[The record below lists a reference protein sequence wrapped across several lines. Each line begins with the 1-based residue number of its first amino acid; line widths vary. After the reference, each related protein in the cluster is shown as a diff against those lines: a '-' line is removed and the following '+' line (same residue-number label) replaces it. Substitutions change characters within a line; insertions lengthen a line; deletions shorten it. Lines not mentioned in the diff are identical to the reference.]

1 MIFSEQDV
9 FGAGETVISS
19 WSAGA
24 GSAGIL
30 ILNDFGAPAVCWQDF
45 AKNLA
50 PEFRIVGFH
59 YRGTYGSSRPL
70 NESQTGVDDHVA
82 DAMAVLDHHRMSSPI
97 IVGWSTGAPIA
108 FRLAASYPDRIRAL
122 LAVAGV
128 PRASDSA
135 GRLVELLSGTLIS
148 GAAKVARLLP
158 NPLLSLINKA
168 PVDSATANFLQR
180 SGLLSADIETE
191 LLTEVIAGYLAQDP
205 NWYLRLVAGEA
216 RSKSSDS
223 GPLSCPVRML
233 AGRSDILIPAPL
245 ALQAAQRIPGATL
258 DMLPGSHFLPLEQP
272 VVVADALR
280 EMVGRTG
287 TSPAH

>member
-19 WSAGA
+19 WSAGT
-24 GSAGIL
+24 GPTGIL
-30 ILNDFGAPAVCWQDF
+30 VLSDFGAPAVCWRDF
-45 AKNLA
+45 SESLA
-50 PEFRIVGFH
+50 ADFRIVGFH

-70 NESQTGVDDHVA
+70 NESQTSVDDHVA
-82 DAMAVLDHHRMSSPI
+82 DAMAVLDHHRMSAPI
-97 IVGWSTGAPIA
+97 VVGWSTGAPVA
-108 FRLAASYPDRIRAL
+108 FRLAATYPDRVRAL

-148 GAAKVARLLP
+148 GAAKVARLMP
-158 NPLLSLINKA
+158 NPLRSLINKA

-180 SGLLSADIETE
+180 SGLLSAEVDKE
-191 LLTEVIAGYLAQDP
+191 LLTQVIAGYLELDP

-223 GPLSCPVRML
+223 GPLSCPVRIL

-245 ALQAAQRIPGATL
+245 ALQAAQRIPDATL
-258 DMLPGSHFLPLEQP
+258 EMVPGSHFLPLERP
-272 VVVADALR
+272 TVVADTLR
-280 EMVGRTG
+280 EIA
-287 TSPAH
+287 S